1 MKNKLYTLLLVASLG
16 ATASLADE
24 SLIGIEGGGSTF
36 NVDKNT
42 GASKDY
48 TLANVGLKIG
58 AQSDDYRAF
67 LSVRYYDNS
76 TFTSMVTYGG
86 ELQYLLNVSSMANF
100 FLGVNAGVVDLKMK
114 DADSI
119 ERKVSHGY
127 IGGDAG
133 FNVHVG
139 DNLDVEIGARIIN
152 VDAQNVQTN
161 GTYQYNNLIT
171 GYGSLIY
178 KFHMN

>member
-1 MKNKLYTLLLVASLG
+1 MASSLVFAANG
-16 ATASLADE
+16 VADE
-24 SLIGIEGGGSTF
+24 SLIGIEGGGTIF

-48 TLANVGLKIG
+48 TLANVGLKLG

-67 LSVRYYDNS
+67 LSMRYYDNS

-100 FLGVNAGVVDLKMK
+100 FLGVNAGIVDLKMK
-114 DADSI
+114 DSDNI
-119 ERKVSHGY
+119 ERKTSHGY

-139 DNLDVEIGARIIN
+139 ESLDVELGVRLIN
-152 VDAQNVQTN
+152 IDAQNVQSN

-178 KFHMN
+178 RFHMN